1 MDENVRELEW
11 EESEELRLLNCYKT
25 VAGGIYDETTIQRK
39 GSDRRFDKT
48 DWALSIFCISKAAF
62 SPFWEIS
69 PSIFRA
75 DRGGGSPLSTQLF
88 GRNLHSFK
96 LLEQV
101 RICSGISVQH
111 SQASAAWICIHTLC
125 IVHTFWVS
133 FVSSLET
140 LQQRR
145 SCGIGL
151 ILLHFLEDKNRQILS
166 TARLHIIVGG
176 NNTESTVTSH

>member
-1 MDENVRELEW
+1 MH
-11 EESEELRLLNCYKT
+11 
-25 VAGGIYDETTIQRK
+25 IK
-39 GSDRRFDKT
+39 GSF
-48 DWALSIFCISKAAF
+48 L
-62 SPFWEIS
+62 PFREIS
-69 PSIFRA
+69 PSVFRA
-75 DRGGGSPLSTQLF
+75 DRGGGSPLCTQLF
-88 GRNLHSFK
+88 VWNLHSFK

-111 SQASAAWICIHTLC
+111 SQPSAAWICIHTLC

-166 TARLHIIVGG
+166 TARLQYYCWWKQYRKYSDISLRALFAERLHSHQE
-176 NNTESTVTSH
+176 ESTRFCCLVFLVFVTHQFKTDRGFSPQ